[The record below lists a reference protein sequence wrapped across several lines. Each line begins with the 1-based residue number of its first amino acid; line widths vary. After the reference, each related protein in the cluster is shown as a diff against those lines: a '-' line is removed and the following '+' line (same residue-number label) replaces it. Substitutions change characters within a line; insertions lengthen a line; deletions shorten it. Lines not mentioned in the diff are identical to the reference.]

1 MKTIL
6 FPFSVDDYGLCY
18 DYCKHHQDTVIASFY
33 GTSYIGKDLSYCL
46 NKEDTGIVIHD
57 IYEVIKDAN
66 KLIVLENEISKEN
79 SKLIEKLV
87 NDYSNC
93 LEIETFI
100 DINVEKR
107 CNIRNIPPMTFND
120 WDDKNYYYPTI
131 PIIFVSSLIPSKDSE
146 FVIFKLCDY
155 LEKENLCVSCLMKR
169 NNCQLNNC
177 FIIPKEFRNGRYSS
191 EQATFMLNKYIRNIV
206 EKENPDVLV
215 IELND
220 GMLRYNEELM
230 NTFGIY
236 NYMISE
242 AVKPDYNIVILS
254 SQELDNDFLANLDK
268 YSSRKFDAPI
278 DAIHVTNAIK
288 INSGDF
294 AYNFIGMI
302 ANISSDKLF
311 NDYDI
316 SSSSI
321 LIGSFENDIY
331 VSNVIDKMFNN

>member
-1 MKTIL
+1 MLRVAIL
-6 FPFSVDDYGLCY
+6 E
-18 DYCKHHQDTVIASFY
+18 T
-33 GTSYIGKDLSYCL
+33 
-46 NKEDTGIVIHD
+46 E
-57 IYEVIKDAN
+57 EV
-66 KLIVLENEISKEN
+66 EM
-79 SKLIEKLV
+79 
-87 NDYSNC
+87 C
-93 LEIETFI
+93 
-100 DINVEKR
+100 
-107 CNIRNIPPMTFND
+107 IRD
-120 WDDKNYYYPTI
+120 
-131 PIIFVSSLIPSKDSE
+131 
-146 FVIFKLCDY
+146 
-155 LEKENLCVSCLMKR
+155 
-169 NNCQLNNC
+169 
-177 FIIPKEFRNGRYSS
+177 RYSS